1 MRARTGPIS
10 YQVAIVPN
18 VIWTRH
24 IDQLLASENI
34 TDTQD
39 LEPVTDIPA
48 LANENNAE
56 DETAVDIQ
64 EQQETLE
71 PIQEIDEVEQ
81 P

>member
-1 MRARTGPIS
+1 
-10 YQVAIVPN
+10 
-18 VIWTRH
+18 
-24 IDQLLASENI
+24 
-34 TDTQD
+34 
-39 LEPVTDIPA
+39 